1 VHSPELRKLLFL
13 RALGGEWGTGRSVGS
28 SAVPAT
34 SGRCAGAGS
43 DARRGLAKRW
53 TISCG
58 TCLLSWSLAVPN
70 VISGGVGRIQ
80 AVPVLIMYDKRMFL
94 SSAGLPVCRLPVW
107 QDLHAG
113 SDEHACPG
121 FASSAATP
129 AACGLGSRL
138 SESRS
143 RRLAI
148 AAAPRPQRGAPVDKR
163 NTHAFRVILRTMAMG
178 PRAVGRSDLLAATD
192 VRAQLALTD
201 DLRVS

>member
-1 VHSPELRKLLFL
+1 VHSPELRKLRFL

-138 SESRS
+138 LSQGVGAWPL
-143 RRLAI
+143 RLL
-148 AAAPRPQRGAPVDKR
+148 
-163 NTHAFRVILRTMAMG
+163 F
-178 PRAVGRSDLLAATD
+178 GRSE
-192 VRAQLALTD
+192 VRQWTSGTLMRSGAYCALWLWDRGRWDALISWRQLMSGHSLP
-201 DLRVS
+201 